1 VEQVAEVLERVE
13 HLVLERVEHLVLAR
27 VEHLVPELQVV
38 PEQVVLELVALP
50 VLLEPVLLE
59 PVLLEPE
66 LPPQVLLRERS
77 LLWALQLLARVLLA

>member
-59 PVLLEPE
+59 PE

>member
-13 HLVLERVEHLVLAR
+13 HLVLERVEHLV
-27 VEHLVPELQVV
+27 PEL
-38 PEQVVLELVALP
+38 QVVLELVAL
-50 VLLEPVLLE
+50 PVLLE